1 MINKLFYLF
10 IYIFWNNVFI
20 YLMLMIDLLGQ
31 RHVGAFIKKPVGKDR
46 MKYQYSIQSHHDKVY
61 SLTL

>member
-46 MKYQYSIQSHHDKVY
+46 MKYQYSIQSHHDKE
-61 SLTL
+61 